1 MKAIQQKLALATCA
15 LLSGTAG
22 AAVDNDWVLDTSYL
36 RYQEG
41 DDRIGV
47 NKFVADV
54 QGRVSESNEASIR
67 LVHDTISGA
76 SPTGAA
82 APAGEQVTFTSASGN
97 SGFNTGDSG
106 GTLADVEDTRLA
118 VDGEWRHEH
127 QRGFSSIW
135 GAALSN
141 ENDYESAGLSINIEK
156 ETTSKL
162 TTFSTG
168 LAYTNDSIYRSGDG
182 ATPDPLGELGNSESF
197 GKGERNTTDF
207 VAGVS
212 RVLNKRTVAQLN
224 LTYGFSQGYHTDP
237 YKVVSALDDDGNVV
251 NTYYE
256 SRPDE
261 RSRTALYSKL
271 AHELA
276 ENRALHLSYRYYTD
290 DWDIGSHTLDLKLRQ
305 GFGRG
310 QYIEPHL
317 RYYKQT
323 AAGFYTPFLNV
334 DENVAVQLPEDG
346 FASADYRLDAFWS
359 YTAGIKYGR
368 PLGKAGKLRLRAEY
382 MNQTFSSAY
391 YDKNDAVIV
400 QASYLYAF

>member
-1 MKAIQQKLALATCA
+1 MKTIQHKLALATCA

-22 AAVDNDWVLDTSYL
+22 AAVENDWVLDTSYL

-41 DDRIGV
+41 DDRISV

-54 QGRVSESNEASIR
+54 QGRVSNSNEASVR

-82 APAGEQVTFTSASGN
+82 APAGEQVTFTSASGD
-97 SGFNTGDSG
+97 SGFSTGDSG

-141 ENDYESAGLSINIEK
+141 ENDYESAGLSLNLEK
-156 ETTSKL
+156 DAHGGL

-168 LAYTNDSIYRSGDG
+168 IATTRDDIYRSGDG
-182 ATPDPLGELGNSESF
+182 ATPDPLSELGDGATF
-197 GKGERNTTDF
+197 GKGHRNTTDF
-207 VAGVS
+207 MAGVS
-212 RVLNKRTVAQLN
+212 RILNKRTVAQVN
-224 LTYGFSQGYHTDP
+224 LTYSFSQGYHTDP
-237 YKVVSALDDDGNVV
+237 YKVVSALDGDGNVV

-261 RSRTALYSKL
+261 RTRTALYGKL
-271 AHELA
+271 AHELSD
-276 ENRALHLSYRYYTD
+276 NRALHLAYRYYTD
-290 DWDIGSHTLDLKLRQ
+290 DWDIGSHTVDLKLRQ
-305 GFGRG
+305 TFRGG

-317 RYYKQT
+317 RYYTQS
-323 AAGFYTPFLNV
+323 AAGFYTPFLSV
-334 DENVAVQLPEDG
+334 DDNIAVQLPEDG
-346 FASADYRLDAFWS
+346 FASADYRLDEFQS

-368 PLGKAGKLRLRAEY
+368 PIGTAGKLRLRAEY
-382 MNQTFSSAY
+382 LNQAFSSAY
-391 YDKNDAVIV
+391 YDQNDAVIV